1 MSTHKSREVPAGEF
15 KAHCLKLMDEVNET
29 GTEIVITKRGKPVAR
44 LVPAASGRPSIY
56 GCMKGTGR
64 IVGDIVEPIEQE
76 WDAMKG
82 YVAVFEDG
90 ETWPPGGKGRRR
102 ARKAAK

>member
-44 LVPAASGRPSIY
+44 LVPATSGRPSIY
-56 GCMKGTGR
+56 GCMKGTFE
-64 IVGDIVEPIEQE
+64 IVGDIESPIEE
-76 WDAMKG
+76 DWDALKG
-82 YVAVFEDG
+82 YVAVFEGG
-90 ETWPPGGKGRRR
+90 ETYPSTTKPKK
-102 ARKAAK
+102 KAKR